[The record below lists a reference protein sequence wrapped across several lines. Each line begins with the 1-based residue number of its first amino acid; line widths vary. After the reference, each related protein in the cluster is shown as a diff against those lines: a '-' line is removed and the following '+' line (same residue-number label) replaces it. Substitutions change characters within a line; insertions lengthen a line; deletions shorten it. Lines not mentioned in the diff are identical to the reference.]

1 MNTKVDCESNRWLAS
16 ALPSVYDWIVD
27 AKADCEE
34 DFTVADVVFSA
45 MTDDNNIKGF
55 DLEAKRIMGGWQLKY
70 DGEWNPYF
78 TSEIYNKLK
87 FEKDMASGTPIY
99 FVNATDAYG
108 NEENGKWKKLL
119 DDHACL
125 CYLAPDGLL
134 LFSPKTLKDAFIGY
148 ADYYVKHT
156 TQFDN
161 KKMRWERKAVISLEK
176 GSYIPIN
183 PPIEL
188 FEK

>member
-1 MNTKVDCESNRWLAS
+1 MVKIDCQANRYIAS
-16 ALPSVYDWIVD
+16 ALPIVYDWIIA

-34 DFTVADVVFSA
+34 DFTIADITFSA
-45 MTDDNNIKGF
+45 ITGKGEIKGF

-70 DGEWNPYF
+70 DGEWNQYF
-78 TSEIYNKLK
+78 TSEIYHKLK
-87 FEKDMASGTPIY
+87 FDTDVVSGHPIY

-108 NEENGKWKKLL
+108 NFENGKWKKLI
-119 DDHACL
+119 DANACL
-125 CYLAPDGLL
+125 CYLAPDGILM
-134 LFSPKTLKDAFIGY
+134 FSPKTLKEAFIGF

-156 TQFDN
+156 TQFSN

-176 GSYIPIN
+176 GAYVPLS
-183 PPIEL
+183 PPLDL